1 MGQLKKRTKRSR
13 YRGHHS
19 HGWGFKKKNRGKG
32 HKGGKGMA
40 GTGKRA
46 SQKEQYGQRVAKAA
60 GFDHYFGGSGY
71 TSRSVF
77 KPKRDQI
84 NLDDILRNFNS
95 QVAAGKEI
103 NLENHKILGEGEGFK
118 GTIKAKFA
126 SKSAIEKMEKAGGKI
141 IVTVRKERKDKP
153 KVIVRD
159 EKTGKVKKS
168 DKPVEKK
175 EEAKAEKPKKEKP
188 AKEEK
193 AKK

>member
-141 IVTVRKERKDKP
+141 IFVKSVNKSKNRTDKEAKIVTEKP
-153 KVIVRD
+153 VIKKVVV
-159 EKTGKVKKS
+159 VKKKVAATHKGVS
-168 DKPVEKK
+168 PASQKK
-175 EEAKAEKPKKEKP
+175 
-188 AKEEK
+188 
-193 AKK
+193 